1 MIKDSG
7 DRTQFETGAVRDMQ
21 EGKGRCDLLPLDVI
35 CILEKSM
42 LINDDD
48 FFRQIDRFMRTGN
61 EFWLYLAAN
70 QIIKY
75 AFDNRETAILEL
87 SKHYEEGAEKYAENN
102 WRIGIL
108 VSRYIDSGV
117 RHFLKHIRGD
127 KDERHDRATL
137 WNIVGAIWTME
148 NKPELD
154 DVDHAA
160 YRGEVS
166 KEMAVNEEPKEG
178 KSQEPIRI
186 APPDLRNMKGQMVYF
201 VPYADDEKPRW
212 MQVVLDFI
220 TNPAMKM
227 WALYKNPDDFMYLS
241 EIEDL
246 GMVFTGECNPE
257 LTKGDLEKMDE
268 QTVWVAPPKDRF
280 KAMLHRISLSEDKFI
295 DPNGQYF
302 MIKDVF
308 DGTDQLKGTKVY
320 RYEKT
325 NG

>member
-7 DRTQFETGAVRDMQ
+7 DRTQFETGAVRDIQ
-21 EGKGRCDLLPLDVI
+21 NGKGRCDLLPLDVI
-35 CILEKSM
+35 CILETS
-42 LINDDD
+42 LFTNDDD
-48 FFRQIDRFMRTGN
+48 FFRQMDRFMRTGN
-61 EFWLYLAAN
+61 ESWLYLAAN
-70 QIIKY
+70 QIIEY
-75 AFDNRETAILEL
+75 AFDDMETAILEL
-87 SKHYEEGAEKYAENN
+87 SQHYEDGAEKYTAHN
-102 WRIGIL
+102 WRRGIPIT
-108 VSRYIDSGV
+108 RYIDSGV

-127 KDERHDRATL
+127 KDERHDRAAL

-160 YRGEVS
+160 YRGEVP
-166 KEMAVNEEPKEG
+166 KGQAMLEPA
-178 KSQEPIRI
+178 RI
-186 APPDLRNMKGQMVYF
+186 ASPDLRNMKGQMVYF

-257 LTKGDLEKMDE
+257 LTKDDLEKMDE
-268 QTVWVAPPKDRF
+268 QTVWVAPPKDQF

-302 MIKDVF
+302 CIKDVF

-325 NG
+325 ND

>member
-35 CILEKSM
+35 CILEKSR

-48 FFRQIDRFMRTGN
+48 FFRQMDRFMRTGN
-61 EFWLYLAAN
+61 KFWLYLAAN

-160 YRGEVS
+160 YRGEIS
-166 KEMAVNEEPKEG
+166 KEKAALEPA
-178 KSQEPIRI
+178 RI

-212 MQVVLDFI
+212 MQVVYDFV
-220 TNPAMKM
+220 TEPNEKV

-257 LTKGDLEKMDE
+257 LTKGDLEKMDK
-268 QTVWVAPPKDRF
+268 QTVWVDWGPEAVPNLCVESAFHTVKEKDLRRVKDDVYF
-280 KAMLHRISLSEDKFI
+280 GGLAFI
-295 DPNGQYF
+295 E
-302 MIKDVF
+302 KW
-308 DGTDQLKGTKVY
+308 KGWPKVY

-325 NG
+325 ND

>member
-7 DRTQFETGAVRDMQ
+7 NRTQFSTGAVRDIQ
-21 EGKGRCDLLPLDVI
+21 KGKGRCDLLPLDVI
-35 CILEKSM
+35 RILETSM
-42 LINDDD
+42 FTNDDD
-48 FFRQIDRFMRTGN
+48 FFRQMDRFMRTGN
-61 EFWLYLAAN
+61 ESWLYLAAN
-70 QIIKY
+70 QIIEY

-102 WRIGIL
+102 WRIGIS

-117 RHFLKHIRGD
+117 RHFLKYIRED
-127 KDERHDRATL
+127 KDERHDRAAL

-166 KEMAVNEEPKEG
+166 KEQTAPEPV
-178 KSQEPIRI
+178 RI
-186 APPDLRNMKGQMVYF
+186 TPPDLRNMKGQMVYF
-201 VPYADDEKPRW
+201 VPYFDDEEPRW

-246 GMVFTGECNPE
+246 GVVFTGECNPE
-257 LTKGDLEKMDE
+257 LTEDDLEKMNG
-268 QTVWVAPPKDRF
+268 QTVWVDWGAEAVPNLDVKSALYTVEEKDLR
-280 KAMLHRISLSEDKFI
+280 RVDGE
-295 DPNGQYF
+295 G
-302 MIKDVF
+302 VF
-308 DGTDQLKGTKVY
+308 GGFEGIGVWKGRPKVY

-325 NG
+325 NS